1 MVRTILALMK
11 KEFLQVLRDHN
22 MLRMIFMMP
31 IFQLF
36 LLGYVATT
44 DVKLISTAVYDH
56 DRSELSREY
65 VRSLSAGEYFLTD
78 APSIPLLQAER
89 GFKENLYEAVLIIPH
104 GFSNDLE
111 QSKSVDIGFVVDG
124 TNANSAS
131 IALGYANVMTRQF
144 NERVTGFSPPIKLTQ
159 RKLFNPEGE
168 SVYYMV
174 PGIVALLLTMI
185 TAMLSAMAI
194 VREREIGTLEQLMV
208 TPIRTP
214 ALILDSVCADRLC
227 GDIFSSICGNHVVQN
242 TLCRL
247 MGAALFFGLFVFVH
261 QPGNRHVYFH
271 DFHHP
276 AAGNVFHLVFCHLCH
291 NDLRFLCPHC
301 QHAPVHPILDLL
313 KPPALLYDHGARHN
327 DEGSL
332 PGRSLPRGN
341 SHDYFRPRHLHLFL
355 DAVLKAGKVENQ

>member
-1 MVRTILALMK
+1 MARTILALMK
-11 KEFLQVLRDHN
+11 KEFLQVFRDRN

-36 LLGYVATT
+36 LLGYVAST
-44 DVKLISTAVYDH
+44 DIKLISTAVYDH

-65 VRSLSAGEYFLTD
+65 VRSLSAGEYFITD

-89 GFKENLYEAVLIIPH
+89 GFKENKYEAVLVIPH

-111 QSKSVDIGFVVDG
+111 QSKSVDVGFMVDG

-144 NERVTGFSPPIKLTQ
+144 NERITGFSPPIKLRQ
-159 RKLFNPEGE
+159 RKLYNPEGE

-208 TPIRTP
+208 TPIQTP
-214 ALILDSVCADRLC
+214 ALILGKTIPFALIGFVEISL
-227 GDIFSSICGNHVVQN
+227 
-242 TLCRL
+242 
-247 MGAALFFGLFVFVH
+247 ALFVGIMWFKIPFAGSWVLLYSLAFLYLFTSLGTGMFISTISTTQQQAMFFTWFFAIFAIMTSGFFAPIANMPRSIQYLTYLNPLRYFMTTVRGIMMKGASLDVLYPQVIAMIVFGLAIFTFSWM
-261 QPGNRHVYFH
+261 
-271 DFHHP
+271 
-276 AAGNVFHLVFCHLCH
+276 
-291 NDLRFLCPHC
+291 RFSKR
-301 QHAPVHPILDLL
+301 V
-313 KPPALLYDHGARHN
+313 K
-327 DEGSL
+327 
-332 PGRSLPRGN
+332 
-341 SHDYFRPRHLHLFL
+341 
-355 DAVLKAGKVENQ
+355 